1 MLRRQGQG
9 NPRSQAPKGTLKGS
23 IATSFHLVIV
33 PLCIMA
39 IE

>member
-9 NPRSQAPKGTLKGS
+9 NQGACASKGAIGRL
-23 IATSFHLVIV
+23 FHLVIV
-33 PLCIMA
+33 PLCIIT